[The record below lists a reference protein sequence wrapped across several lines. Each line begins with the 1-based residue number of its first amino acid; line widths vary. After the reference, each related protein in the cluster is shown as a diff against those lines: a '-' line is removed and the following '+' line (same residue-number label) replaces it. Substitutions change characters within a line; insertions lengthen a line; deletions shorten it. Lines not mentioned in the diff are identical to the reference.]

1 MSKIGRPP
9 GSKNKKTIGMI
20 IAKRNGISPLEF
32 VLSVMDNEDND
43 LSVRLDAAKSA
54 APYCHARLAQTQLGV
69 DVEASI
75 TSIERHIVHPDNPN
89 G

>member
-1 MSKIGRPP
+1 MPKIGRPS
-9 GSKNKKTIGMI
+9 GSKNRKTVGMI
-20 IAKRNGISPLEF
+20 IAKRKGISPLEF

-54 APYCHARLAQTQLGV
+54 VPYCHARLAQTRLGV
-69 DVEASI
+69 DVEEPI
-75 TSIERHIVHPDNPN
+75 TKIVTEIVYPKHQD